1 VINVQTIIN
10 AQPKIFNVKKIA
22 NCFVLRII
30 CIPLHSLNAIIMKK
44 AILLFV
50 FASSLIVS
58 QAQVKFGGKL
68 GLNLASFS
76 GDDAD
81 NLKSKLGF
89 NIGAFAQIPIAETFA
104 FKPELVFS
112 TQGAKSDDDNDDS
125 KLNVNYLNL
134 PLLGKYTT
142 SSGFFA
148 ETGPQIG
155 FLLSAKAKSS
165 DVDVDVK
172 DQFKGTDFAWAFG
185 IGYEMPESG
194 FGLNLRYNLGLSN
207 IPDADDASFKNSVFQ
222 LGVFKTFG
230 AGATTHRK

>member
-1 VINVQTIIN
+1 
-10 AQPKIFNVKKIA
+10 
-22 NCFVLRII
+22 
-30 CIPLHSLNAIIMKK
+30 MKK
-44 AILLFV
+44 VILLFV

-58 QAQVKFGGKL
+58 QAQVSFGGKV
-68 GLNLASFS
+68 GLNLSSFS

-81 NLKSKLGF
+81 NVKSKLGF
-89 NIGAFAQIPIAETFA
+89 NIGAFAQVPIAESFA

-112 TQGAKSDDDNDDS
+112 TQGAKSDEAGDDT
-125 KLNVNYLNL
+125 KLNLNYLNV
-134 PLLGKYTT
+134 PLLGKYAT

-172 DQFKGTDFAWAFG
+172 DEFKGTDFAWAFG

-207 IPDADDASFKNSVFQ
+207 VPDASDASFKNSVFQ
-222 LGVFKTFG
+222 LGIFKTLG
-230 AGATTHRK
+230 AHATTHRK